1 MNHLYVAIISLIEL
15 NLFNFNILTL
25 MSQRDGTKNG
35 GRYINLVLYGFCKL
49 FQVGFENFG

>member
-25 MSQRDGTKNG
+25 MSQRDGTKMG
-35 GRYINLVLYGFCKL
+35 VDI
-49 FQVGFENFG
+49 